1 MTRLN
6 TVRSTSFVIKWDLMI
21 NERTDSAHSLWT
33 NPRIWFWAVVFG
45 VLLPLVFLEDGQIH
59 ALFKSNRTPMVSVLM
74 HFLTRMGGG
83 WVLALEALVLFGIGW
98 GWKDLKLKLVGVRGM
113 IAMGVSGV
121 LVQVIKHLVGRPRP
135 RLADRGL
142 FEWGP
147 TFEKGHDSFPSGHAI
162 SAFAMAAVLSGCF
175 PAGRWIWYSIAAL
188 IAFSRVYVGAHYALD
203 VVFGAILGVWVGL
216 WANRLKLEFLKS

>member
-6 TVRSTSFVIKWDLMI
+6 TDRSTSFGIKWDLMI
-21 NERTDSAHSLWT
+21 NERMDSVDSVWT
-33 NPRIWFWAVVFG
+33 NPRIWFWTVIFA
-45 VLLPLVFLEDGQIH
+45 VLLPIFFLEDGKIH
-59 ALFKSNRTPMVSVLM
+59 ALFKSNRAPIVNVLM

-98 GWKDLKLKLVGVRGM
+98 WWKDLKLKQVGVRGL

-121 LVQVIKHLVGRPRP
+121 LVQVIKHVVGRPRP

-147 TFEKGHDSFPSGHAI
+147 TFERGHDSFPSGHAI
-162 SAFAMAAVLSGCF
+162 SAFAMAAVLSWYF

-188 IAFSRVYVGAHYALD
+188 IAFSRVYVGAHYASD
-203 VVFGAILGVWVGL
+203 VMFGAILGVWVGF
-216 WANRLKLEFLKS
+216 WANRLKLERLKS